1 MGKKRIRFGSRDKK
15 TEDFVDPDKD
25 PYSYLKRYI
34 LEENYKDWFE
44 RNYPDNTIYD
54 AVGLNEWDYNEMK
67 KKLSTNQ
74 DTVEDTS
81 KLEPEPG
88 SEPEPEP
95 EPESE
100 PESELEPKD
109 DGKLSGKWTAEPPG
123 AKRTQPTKPDEEG
136 FEKIASTDPVV
147 SDEQQNIIK
156 KRTNK
161 LFWMRFAFALIGGAA
176 AEFLF
181 DGIADSEEKR
191 WSSIIFMIVIFVV
204 TCFIAKGMKISFPR
218 SDRKKLVTTG
228 IGSYIFLYLFAWIM
242 THTMLNLPKENFSL
256 PFT

>member
-44 RNYPDNTIYD
+44 RNYPDNTIYG

-67 KKLSTNQ
+67 KKLSANQ

-81 KLEPEPG
+81 KLEPEP
-88 SEPEPEP
+88 

-100 PESELEPKD
+100 PEQKD
-109 DGKLSGKWTAEPPG
+109 DGKVSGKWTAEPPG
-123 AKRTQPTKPDEEG
+123 TKRTQPTKPDEEG
-136 FEKIASTDPVV
+136 FGKIASTDPVV
-147 SDEQQNIIK
+147 SDEQQKITK
-156 KRTNK
+156 KRTDK
-161 LFWMRFAFALIGGAA
+161 LFWMRFVFALGGGVIAT
-176 AEFLF
+176 FVF

-191 WSSIIFMIVIFVV
+191 WSSIIFMIVLFVV
-204 TCFIAKGMKISFPR
+204 TCFIAKGMKITFQK

-228 IGSYIFLYLFAWIM
+228 IGSYVFLYLFAWIM
-242 THTMLNLPKENFSL
+242 THTLLYLPKDNFSM

>member
-15 TEDFVDPDKD
+15 TEDFVDPNKD
-25 PYSYLKRYI
+25 PQSYLKRYI
-34 LEENYKDWFE
+34 LEEKYKDWFD
-44 RNYPDNTIYD
+44 RNYPDNTIYG
-54 AVGLNEWDYNEMK
+54 AVGLNEWDYNAMK
-67 KKLSTNQ
+67 KKLSANQ
-74 DTVEDTS
+74 DTVEDIS
-81 KLEPEPG
+81 EPEPEPK

-95 EPESE
+95 ELD
-100 PESELEPKD
+100 LEPKD
-109 DGKLSGKWTAEPPG
+109 DGKISGKWTSEPPG
-123 AKRTQPTKPDEEG
+123 VERTRSTKRDEVSPTEDAVSEEQ
-136 FEKIASTDPVV
+136 KNTT
-147 SDEQQNIIK
+147 K
-156 KRTNK
+156 KRTDK
-161 LFWMRFAFALIGGAA
+161 LFWMRFVFALIGGAA

-191 WSSIIFMIVIFVV
+191 WLSIIFMIVLFLV

>member
-1 MGKKRIRFGSRDKK
+1 MGKKRIRFGSRGKK

-34 LEENYKDWFE
+34 LEENYKAWFE
-44 RNYPDNTIYD
+44 RNYPDNTIYG

-67 KKLSTNQ
+67 KKLSANQ

-81 KLEPEPG
+81 ELEPE
-88 SEPEPEP
+88 SKPEPEP

-100 PESELEPKD
+100 PEPKD
-109 DGKLSGKWTAEPPG
+109 DGKVSGKWTSEPPG
-123 AKRTQPTKPDEEG
+123 TKRTQSTKPDEEG
-136 FEKIASTDPVV
+136 FGKIASTDPVV

-156 KRTNK
+156 KRTNT

-181 DGIADSEEKR
+181 DGIADMEEKR
-191 WSSIIFMIVIFVV
+191 WLSIIFMIVLFVV

>member
-1 MGKKRIRFGSRDKK
+1 MGKKRIRFGSRGKK

-44 RNYPDNTIYD
+44 RNYPDNTIYG

-67 KKLSTNQ
+67 KKLSANQ
-74 DTVEDTS
+74 DTVEET
-81 KLEPEPG
+81 LEPEPK

-95 EPESE
+95 ELESE
-100 PESELEPKD
+100 PKE
-109 DGKLSGKWTAEPPG
+109 DGKISGKWTAEPAG
-123 AKRTQPTKPDEEG
+123 TERTRPTKQDDES
-136 FEKIASTDPVV
+136 STDSVI

-156 KRTNK
+156 KRTNT
-161 LFWMRFAFALIGGAA
+161 LFWMRIVFALIGGVAA
-176 AEFLF
+176 TFLF
-181 DGIADSEEKR
+181 DEIGDSEEKR
-191 WSSIIFMIVIFVV
+191 WSSITFMIVLFIV
-204 TCFIAKGMKISFPR
+204 TCFIAKGMKINFPR

-228 IGSYIFLYLFAWIM
+228 IGSYIFMYLFAWIM
-242 THTMLNLPKENFSL
+242 TYTLLNIPRNDFSL

>member
-44 RNYPDNTIYD
+44 RNYPDNTIYG

-67 KKLSTNQ
+67 KKLSANQ

-81 KLEPEPG
+81 KLEPEP
-88 SEPEPEP
+88 

-100 PESELEPKD
+100 PEPKE
-109 DGKLSGKWTAEPPG
+109 DGKVSGKWTAEPPG
-123 AKRTQPTKPDEEG
+123 TKRTQPTKPDEEG
-136 FEKIASTDPVV
+136 FEKIASTGSVV

-191 WSSIIFMIVIFVV
+191 WSSIIFMIVLFVV

>member
-34 LEENYKDWFE
+34 LEENYKAWFE
-44 RNYPDNTIYD
+44 RNYPDNTIYG

-67 KKLSTNQ
+67 KKLSANQ

-81 KLEPEPG
+81 KLEPEPE
-88 SEPEPEP
+88 SEPEP

-100 PESELEPKD
+100 PEPKD
-109 DGKLSGKWTAEPPG
+109 DGKVSGQWTAEPPG
-123 AKRTQPTKPDEEG
+123 AKRTKPTKPDEEG
-136 FEKIASTDPVV
+136 FGKIASTDPVV

-156 KRTNK
+156 KRTNT
-161 LFWMRFAFALIGGAA
+161 LFWMRFALALSGGAA

-191 WSSIIFMIVIFVV
+191 WSSIIFMIGLFVA
-204 TCFIAKGMKISFPR
+204 TCFIAKGMKINFPK

-228 IGSYIFLYLFAWIM
+228 IGSYVFLYLFAWIM

>member
-34 LEENYKDWFE
+34 LEENYRDWFE
-44 RNYPDNTIYD
+44 RNYPDNTIYG

-67 KKLSTNQ
+67 KKLSANQ

-81 KLEPEPG
+81 KLEPEP
-88 SEPEPEP
+88 
-95 EPESE
+95 ESE
-100 PESELEPKD
+100 PEPKD
-109 DGKLSGKWTAEPPG
+109 DGKVSGQWTAEPPG
-123 AKRTQPTKPDEEG
+123 AKRTKPTKPDEEG
-136 FEKIASTDPVV
+136 FGKIASTDPVI
-147 SDEQQNIIK
+147 SDEQQSLTK
-156 KRTNK
+156 KRTDI
-161 LFWMRFAFALIGGAA
+161 LFWMRFAFALIGGVIATFA
-176 AEFLF
+176 F
-181 DGIADSEEKR
+181 DGIVDMEEKR
-191 WSSIIFMIVIFVV
+191 WMSITFMIVLFIVS
-204 TCFIAKGMKISFPR
+204 CFIAKGMKINFPR

>member
-44 RNYPDNTIYD
+44 RNYPDNTIYG

-67 KKLSTNQ
+67 KKLSANQ

-81 KLEPEPG
+81 KLEPEPE
-88 SEPEPEP
+88 SEPEP

-100 PESELEPKD
+100 PEPKD
-109 DGKLSGKWTAEPPG
+109 DGKVSGKWTAEPPG
-123 AKRTQPTKPDEEG
+123 TKRTQPAKPDEEG
-136 FEKIASTDPVV
+136 FGKIASTDPVV

-156 KRTNK
+156 KRTNT
-161 LFWMRFAFALIGGAA
+161 LFWMRFALALIGGVA

-181 DGIADSEEKR
+181 DGIADMEEKR
-191 WSSIIFMIVIFVV
+191 WSSIIFMIGLFVA
-204 TCFIAKGMKISFPR
+204 TCFIAKGMKINFPK

-228 IGSYIFLYLFAWIM
+228 IGSYVFLYLFAWIM

>member
-44 RNYPDNTIYD
+44 RNYPDNTIYG

-67 KKLSTNQ
+67 KKLSANQ
-74 DTVEDTS
+74 DTVEET
-81 KLEPEPG
+81 LEPEPK

-95 EPESE
+95 ELESE
-100 PESELEPKD
+100 PKE
-109 DGKLSGKWTAEPPG
+109 DGKISGKWTAEPAG
-123 AKRTQPTKPDEEG
+123 TERTRPTKQDDES
-136 FEKIASTDPVV
+136 STDSVI

-156 KRTNK
+156 KRTNT
-161 LFWMRFAFALIGGAA
+161 LFWMRIVFALIGGVAA
-176 AEFLF
+176 TFLF
-181 DGIADSEEKR
+181 DEIGDSEEKR
-191 WSSIIFMIVIFVV
+191 WSSITFMIVLFIV
-204 TCFIAKGMKISFPR
+204 TCFIAKGMKINFPR

-228 IGSYIFLYLFAWIM
+228 IGSYIFMYLFAWIM
-242 THTMLNLPKENFSL
+242 TYTLLNIPRNDFSL

>member
-67 KKLSTNQ
+67 KKLSANQ

-95 EPESE
+95 ESE
-100 PESELEPKD
+100 PEPKD
-109 DGKLSGKWTAEPPG
+109 DGKISGQWTAEPPG
-123 AKRTQPTKPDEEG
+123 AKRTQPTKRDEEG
-136 FEKIASTDPVV
+136 FGKITSTDPVV
-147 SDEQQNIIK
+147 SDEQQQITK
-156 KRTNK
+156 KRTDI
-161 LFWMRFAFALIGGAA
+161 LFWMRFAFAIIGGAIA
-176 AEFLF
+176 TFLF
-181 DGIADSEEKR
+181 EEIDGDEERR
-191 WSSIIFMIVIFVV
+191 WSSIIFMIVLFII
-204 TCFIAKGMKISFPR
+204 TCFIAKGMKINFPKA
-218 SDRKKLVTTG
+218 DRKKLVTTG
-228 IGSYIFLYLFAWIM
+228 MGSFIFLYLFAWIM
-242 THTMLNLPKENFSL
+242 TYTLLNLPRDDFSL

>member
-34 LEENYKDWFE
+34 LEENYKAWFE
-44 RNYPDNTIYD
+44 RNYPDNTIYG

-67 KKLSTNQ
+67 KKLSANQ

-81 KLEPEPG
+81 KLEPEPE
-88 SEPEPEP
+88 SEPEP

-100 PESELEPKD
+100 PEPKD
-109 DGKLSGKWTAEPPG
+109 DGKVSGQWTAEPPG
-123 AKRTQPTKPDEEG
+123 AKRTKPTKPDEEG
-136 FEKIASTDPVV
+136 FGKIASTDPVV

-156 KRTNK
+156 KRTNT
-161 LFWMRFAFALIGGAA
+161 LFWMRFALALIGGAA

-181 DGIADSEEKR
+181 DGIADMEEKR
-191 WSSIIFMIVIFVV
+191 WLSIIFMIVLFVV

>member
-34 LEENYKDWFE
+34 LEENYKAWFE
-44 RNYPDNTIYD
+44 RNYPDNTIYG

-67 KKLSTNQ
+67 KKLSANQ
-74 DTVEDTS
+74 DAVEDTS
-81 KLEPEPG
+81 KLEPEPE
-88 SEPEPEP
+88 SEPEP

-100 PESELEPKD
+100 PEPKD
-109 DGKLSGKWTAEPPG
+109 DGKVSGQWTAEPPG
-123 AKRTQPTKPDEEG
+123 AKRTKPTKPDEEG
-136 FEKIASTDPVV
+136 FGKIASTDPVV

-156 KRTNK
+156 KRTNT
-161 LFWMRFAFALIGGAA
+161 LFWMRFALALGGGAA

-191 WSSIIFMIVIFVV
+191 WSSIIFMIGLFVA
-204 TCFIAKGMKISFPR
+204 TCFIAKGMKINFPK

-228 IGSYIFLYLFAWIM
+228 IGSYVFLYLFAWIM